1 MPKVTIYAPNG
12 KVSVREIPV
21 GALLLH
27 ALGGGVET
35 PCGGHGRCGKCRV
48 TVQGRVSPAGPQETA
63 LLGPKALQEGFRLA
77 CLATVEGDCT
87 VVLDASRAVQAISGD
102 GAMPAFT
109 PAPIFEKYG
118 AAVDIGTTTLA
129 ARLYDRSGTLLAQA
143 AAPNPQRVYGADVI
157 SRIEKSLAGGREA
170 LARCIRDGVD
180 ALLRQKETH
189 AGIEAAAVDTV
200 VLTGNTTMLYLL
212 TGRDV
217 DCLSHAPFLADELFG
232 R

>member
-12 KVSVREIPV
+12 KVSVREIPA

-48 TVQGRVSPAGPQETA
+48 TVQGRVSPAGSQETA

-102 GAMPAFT
+102 G
-109 PAPIFEKYG
+109 
-118 AAVDIGTTTLA
+118 GTHL
-129 ARLYDRSGTLLAQA
+129 
-143 AAPNPQRVYGADVI
+143 
-157 SRIEKSLAGGREA
+157 
-170 LARCIRDGVD
+170 
-180 ALLRQKETH
+180 
-189 AGIEAAAVDTV
+189 
-200 VLTGNTTMLYLL
+200 
-212 TGRDV
+212 
-217 DCLSHAPFLADELFG
+217 
-232 R
+232 